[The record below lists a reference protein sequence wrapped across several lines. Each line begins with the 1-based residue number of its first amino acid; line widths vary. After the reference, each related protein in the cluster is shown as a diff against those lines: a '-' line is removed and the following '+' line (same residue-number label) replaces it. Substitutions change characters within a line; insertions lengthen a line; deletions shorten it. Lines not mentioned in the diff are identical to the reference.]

1 MGSYYLIQ
9 YMILL
14 AIVRLHNF
22 KMNET
27 TEVGY
32 GIQKRVIE
40 SFVNKEDWVV
50 RQTITANS
58 S

>member
-1 MGSYYLIQ
+1 
-9 YMILL
+9 MILL
-14 AIVRLHNF
+14 AILLQNL
-22 KMNET
+22 KSET